1 MGSNKSKPIKESART
16 VLARRKKEII
26 DDTTIIST
34 PTTTSSS
41 ITTSTTSSIPPT
53 FEGQKT
59 IDRINNYNNN
69 YNNNNNNIDNKTLPK
84 NISKIIGP
92 NDGLDLDPK
101 ILKTIDK
108 WILKEKQIKY
118 PGSDTNK
125 DKMATILRL
134 EEEKLILKETGK
146 MPLLIKGRLTEEQI
160 NKFYEIIKENNI
172 EKCNDNILSNEFN
185 IPINMVILLKKIA
198 RLPNIYMDGW
208 SEIKDQKVGK

>member
-34 PTTTSSS
+34 TTTTSSS
-41 ITTSTTSSIPPT
+41 TTTSTTSSIPSS

-59 IDRINNYNNN
+59 IDRINNYN
-69 YNNNNNNIDNKTLPK
+69 KTLPK
-84 NISKIIGP
+84 NILKIIGP

-108 WILKEKQIKY
+108 WILKEKQIRY